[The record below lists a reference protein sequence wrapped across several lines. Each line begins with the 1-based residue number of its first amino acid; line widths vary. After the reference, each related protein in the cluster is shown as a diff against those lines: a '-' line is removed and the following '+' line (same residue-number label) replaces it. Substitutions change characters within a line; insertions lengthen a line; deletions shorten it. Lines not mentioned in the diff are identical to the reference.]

1 MKNIT
6 NLSEKIACYSILFLS
21 GAWFG
26 CLFTAIW
33 YIGST
38 FTVGN
43 WIYAIA
49 VTFGVLAL
57 TANAFKG
64 LSRIRLMDMA
74 VDENN
79 RGMSK

>member
-26 CLFTAIW
+26 CFFDAVW
-33 YIGST
+33 YFGST

-43 WIYAIA
+43 WIYAIG
-49 VTFGVLAL
+49 VSVGVLAV
-57 TANAFKG
+57 TANALKG
-64 LSRIRLMDMA
+64 LGRIRLMDMA

-79 RGMSK
+79 RDMAK

>member
-38 FTVGN
+38 FTVAN

-57 TANAFKG
+57 TVNAFKG
-64 LSRIRLMDMA
+64 LGRIRLMDMA
-74 VDENN
+74 IDENN
-79 RGMSK
+79 RDMAK